1 MKKYRFVSGVNKT
14 SHFVNNMSLY
24 DLLPYSP
31 KQQLVGISNVPY
43 NLVDGASLRDCLI
56 MLAEVIKNQRT
67 RLPRSNG
74 RWEGTPGKWYSD
86 NQNVNTI
93 TAENQLNLYLND
105 FSLIY
110 KN

>member
-1 MKKYRFVSGVNKT
+1 
-14 SHFVNNMSLY
+14 
-24 DLLPYSP
+24 
-31 KQQLVGISNVPY
+31 
-43 NLVDGASLRDCLI
+43 

-93 TAENQLNLYLND
+93 TAEKPVEFINNLTD

>member
-1 MKKYRFVSGVNKT
+1 MKRRKRLENR
-14 SHFVNNMSLY
+14 
-24 DLLPYSP
+24 
-31 KQQLVGISNVPY
+31 ISNVPY
-43 NLVDGASLRDCLI
+43 NVVDGASLRDCLI
-56 MLAEVIKNQRT
+56 MLAEVIKNQRI

-93 TAENQLNLYLND
+93 TAEKPVEFINNLTD